1 MGAGWIL
8 GAVAV
13 AVLAGLYLWY
23 ATLIRRA
30 NKAKEALAS
39 VDVHLRQ
46 RHDLIPN
53 LVKLA
58 GRFMEHERG
67 LIEEVT
73 RLRARAETAQ
83 SSGASGERFAAENA
97 LSQAAGRLLVNVEAY
112 PALKSDATVI
122 EAQRGWAETEAQITA
137 SPPLL
142 QFRGRRPQQRHPD
155 LPRRHPRQRRRRAG
169 PAVLRDAARDP
180 RGTQRGRPAA
190 GTRRLTISA
199 EALEQRRI
207 WTLRGA
213 VAGLLIPAIGWP
225 LAMRF
230 GEGSETAETIGGAV
244 LLAGLIALIAVPV
257 VLGLWRRHMA
267 RTLLDALVAGRSDLR
282 HIDGATR
289 QNEAATALGSP
300 ACELGQFGPAGLTEP
315 FGSAS
320 IDHVLAGTS
329 EGIPFVLAELRLYNE
344 EGFEVFAGVVGGFQL
359 QRACPGLTLVA
370 RDRGLLGN
378 LIASAGTGIERV
390 GVEDPNFERRF
401 EAYGTDQVW
410 SRTVLT
416 TTMIERLT
424 RLDDLAQARG
434 FRCAF
439 VGERLLLALPGLRWR
454 APLWRVVFPLTTWLA
469 GYRDWLGQLIAMPS
483 AVVRELALAA
493 RSPRSVSSRASPPLC
508 PGRPPAPATRSC
520 TASSRGSSPVSACPR
535 STSLPARCSAGSR
548 SSSATISSSSGAWP
562 AAAAGRL
569 PG

>member
-1 MGAGWIL
+1 M
-8 GAVAV
+8 
-13 AVLAGLYLWY
+13 
-23 ATLIRRA
+23 
-30 NKAKEALAS
+30 
-39 VDVHLRQ
+39 
-46 RHDLIPN
+46 
-53 LVKLA
+53 
-58 GRFMEHERG
+58 
-67 LIEEVT
+67 
-73 RLRARAETAQ
+73 
-83 SSGASGERFAAENA
+83 
-97 LSQAAGRLLVNVEAY
+97 
-112 PALKSDATVI
+112 
-122 EAQRGWAETEAQITA
+122 
-137 SPPLL
+137 
-142 QFRGRRPQQRHPD
+142 
-155 LPRRHPRQRRRRAG
+155 
-169 PAVLRDAARDP
+169 
-180 RGTQRGRPAA
+180 
-190 GTRRLTISA
+190 TISP
-199 EALEQRRI
+199 EALEQRRR

-213 VAGLLIPAIGWP
+213 VAGLIIPAVGWP

-230 GEGSETAETIGGAV
+230 GEGSETAETTGGAV
-244 LLAGLIALIAVPV
+244 LLAGLIALFAVPV
-257 VLGLWRRHMA
+257 VLGLWRRYMA

-282 HIDGATR
+282 HIDGAAR
-289 QNEAATALGSP
+289 QAEAATALDSP
-300 ACELGQFGPAGLTEP
+300 ACELGLFGPAGLTEP

-378 LIASAGTGIERV
+378 LIAAAGTGIERV

-469 GYRDWLGQLIAMPS
+469 GYQAWLGQLIAMPS

-493 RSPRSVSSRASPPLC
+493 QVPAVGIQPRFTTTVPWQTAGAGDTVMHGKLARLVAGLGMPAVYIASGLMFGGISLFFGYYIFLVWGVAASGGWKIAWVIPLGILYGVYAIGLGLVMLARLAWTWNAPLRSVR
-508 PGRPPAPATRSC
+508 R
-520 TASSRGSSPVSACPR
+520 
-535 STSLPARCSAGSR
+535 
-548 SSSATISSSSGAWP
+548 
-562 AAAAGRL
+562 
-569 PG
+569 